1 MVFFV
6 QPCQSLYVSLPVD
19 QMQRP
24 LRDLRISVTDRCNYR
39 CRYCMPAEVFDEDY
53 PYLPKPEILS
63 LEEITRLTAIFCS
76 LGVEKLRLTGG
87 EPLLRRGL
95 VDLVSML
102 ADIPGEH
109 DLAMTTNGSALA
121 RYAKKLRAAGLQ
133 RVTIS
138 MDALSPEIFVR
149 MNGTGASP
157 ERVIEGVDAALE
169 HGLKVKINSVIQ
181 KGVNEDEIVSL
192 AEFGRDR
199 GVTMRFIEY
208 MDTGN
213 TNGWKLGEVVPYTEM
228 LELLQQHFPLEPI
241 PCNYVGETA
250 KRFGYQD
257 LPGQEV
263 GFISSVSKP
272 FCGDCNR
279 ARLSSDGQLFTCL
292 FASHGHDL
300 KKLLRD
306 GGTDGQI
313 TEVIRSVWAARD
325 DRYSELRSQIDVAQ
339 PKPEMSY
346 LGG

>member
-1 MVFFV
+1 
-6 QPCQSLYVSLPVD
+6 
-19 QMQRP
+19 
-24 LRDLRISVTDRCNYR
+24 
-39 CRYCMPAEVFDEDY
+39 
-53 PYLPKPEILS
+53 
-63 LEEITRLTAIFCS
+63 
-76 LGVEKLRLTGG
+76 
-87 EPLLRRGL
+87 
-95 VDLVSML
+95 ML

-121 RYAKKLRAAGLQ
+121 RYAKKLKAAGLQ

-138 MDALSPEIFVR
+138 MDALNPEIFVR

-213 TNGWKLGEVVPYTEM
+213 TNGWKLGEVVSYTEM

>member
-1 MVFFV
+1 M
-6 QPCQSLYVSLPVD
+6 
-19 QMQRP
+19 
-24 LRDLRISVTDRCNYR
+24 TDRCNYR

-63 LEEITRLTAIFCS
+63 LEEIARLTAIFCS

-121 RYAKKLRAAGLQ
+121 RYAKKLKAAGLQ

-181 KGVNEDEIVSL
+181 KGVNEDEIVKL
-192 AEFGRDR
+192 ASFGRER

-228 LELLQQHFPLEPI
+228 VEAIGQHFPLEAI
-241 PCNYVGETA
+241 PCNYIGETA

-257 LPGQEV
+257 LPDQEV

-292 FASHGHDL
+292 FAARGHNL
-300 KKLLRD
+300 KTLLRD

-325 DRYSELRSQIDVAQ
+325 DRYSELRSQIDGAQ

>member
-1 MVFFV
+1 
-6 QPCQSLYVSLPVD
+6 
-19 QMQRP
+19 MQRP

-39 CRYCMPAEVFDEDY
+39 CRYCMPAEVFGEDY
-53 PYLPKPEILS
+53 QYLPKPEILS
-63 LEEITRLTAIFCS
+63 LEEMARLAAVFCG

-95 VDLVSML
+95 VELVRML
-102 ADIPGEH
+102 AEIPGEQ

-121 RYAKKLRAAGLQ
+121 HYAKRLRAAGLQ

-138 MDALSPEIFVR
+138 MDALDSEIFVR

-157 ERVIEGVDAALE
+157 DRVIEGIDSALE

-181 KGVNEDEIVSL
+181 KGVNDDQIVPL
-192 AEFGRDR
+192 ARFGRER

-228 LELLQQHFPLEPI
+228 VEAIGQHFPLEAI
-241 PCNYVGETA
+241 PCNYIGETA

-257 LPGQEV
+257 LPDQEV

-292 FASHGHDL
+292 FAARGHNL
-300 KKLLRD
+300 KTLLRD

-325 DRYSELRSQIDVAQ
+325 DRYSELRSQIDGAQ

>member
-1 MVFFV
+1 M
-6 QPCQSLYVSLPVD
+6 
-19 QMQRP
+19 
-24 LRDLRISVTDRCNYR
+24 TDRCNYR

-63 LEEITRLTAIFCS
+63 LEEIARLTAIFCS

-121 RYAKKLRAAGLQ
+121 RYAKKLKAAGLQ

-138 MDALSPEIFVR
+138 MDALNPEIFVR

-192 AEFGRDR
+192 ARFGRER

-213 TNGWKLGEVVPYTEM
+213 TNGWKLGEVVPYAEM
-228 LELLQQHFPLEPI
+228 LEAVAAALSAGSHPVQLHRRNGKE
-241 PCNYVGETA
+241 VW
-250 KRFGYQD
+250 
-257 LPGQEV
+257 LPGSPGSGS
-263 GFISSVSKP
+263 GFY
-272 FCGDCNR
+272 
-279 ARLSSDGQLFTCL
+279 QL
-292 FASHGHDL
+292 G
-300 KKLLRD
+300 
-306 GGTDGQI
+306 
-313 TEVIRSVWAARD
+313 E
-325 DRYSELRSQIDVAQ
+325 
-339 PKPEMSY
+339 
-346 LGG
+346 

>member
-1 MVFFV
+1 M
-6 QPCQSLYVSLPVD
+6 
-19 QMQRP
+19 
-24 LRDLRISVTDRCNYR
+24 TDRCNYR

-121 RYAKKLRAAGLQ
+121 RYAKKLKAAGLQ

-213 TNGWKLGEVVPYTEM
+213 TNGWKLGEVVSYTEM

>member
-1 MVFFV
+1 M
-6 QPCQSLYVSLPVD
+6 D
-19 QMQRP
+19 TMQRP
-24 LRDLRISVTDRCNYR
+24 LRDLRISVTDRCNFR
-39 CRYCMPAEVFDEDY
+39 CRYCMPADVFDEDY

-63 LEEITRLTAIFCS
+63 LEELARLAAIFCS
-76 LGVEKLRLTGG
+76 MGVEKLRLTGG

-95 VDLVSML
+95 VDLVGML
-102 ADIPGEH
+102 AAIPGEH
-109 DLAMTTNGSALA
+109 DLALTTNGSVLA
-121 RYAKKLRAAGLQ
+121 RYAQKLKAAGLQ

-138 MDALSPEIFVR
+138 MDALDKETFER

-157 ERVIEGVDAALE
+157 ERVIEGIDAALE

-181 KGVNEDEIVSL
+181 KGVNEDEMVSL
-192 AEFGRDR
+192 AHFGRDR
-199 GVTMRFIEY
+199 GVTLRFIEF

-213 TNGWKLGEVVPYTEM
+213 TNGWQQDQVVPYTEM
-228 LELLQQHFPLEPI
+228 LGVLQQHYPLEAIEP
-241 PCNYVGETA
+241 NYVGETA
-250 KRFGYQD
+250 MRFGYQD

-325 DRYSELRSQIDVAQ
+325 DRYSELRSPIDGAQ

>member
-1 MVFFV
+1 
-6 QPCQSLYVSLPVD
+6 
-19 QMQRP
+19 MQRP

-39 CRYCMPAEVFDEDY
+39 CGYCMPAEVFGEDY
-53 PYLPKPEILS
+53 PYLPKAEILS
-63 LEEITRLTAIFCS
+63 LEEIARLTSIFCG
-76 LGVEKLRLTGG
+76 LGVEKLRITGG

-95 VDLVSML
+95 VDLVDML
-102 ADIPGEH
+102 AEIPGKH
-109 DLAMTTNGSALA
+109 DLAMTTNGSVLA
-121 RYAKKLRAAGLQ
+121 RYAQKLKAAGLQ

-138 MDALSPEIFVR
+138 MDALDKETFER

-157 ERVIEGVDAALE
+157 DRVIEGIDAALE

-181 KGVNEDEIVSL
+181 RGVNEDQIVAL
-192 AEFGRDR
+192 AAFGRKR
-199 GVTMRFIEY
+199 GITMRFIEY

-228 LELLQQHFPLEPI
+228 LDTLLHHYSLEEIKP
-241 PCNYVGETA
+241 NYVGETA

-292 FASHGHDL
+292 FAQHGHDL
-300 KKLLRD
+300 KTALRD
-306 GGTDGQI
+306 GATYDQLAHIIASIWRG
-313 TEVIRSVWAARD
+313 RD
-325 DRYSELRSQIDVAQ
+325 DRYSELRSKNGGAK

-346 LGG
+346 IGG